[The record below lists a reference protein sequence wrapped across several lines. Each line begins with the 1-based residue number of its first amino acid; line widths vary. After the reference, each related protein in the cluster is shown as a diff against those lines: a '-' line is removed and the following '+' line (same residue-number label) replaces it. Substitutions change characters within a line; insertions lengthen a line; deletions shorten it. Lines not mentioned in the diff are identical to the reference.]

1 MPSWKTS
8 GIDRDLGSLD
18 TRVLLNATRGLSVVI
33 LDIAKG
39 HTGGDLSDL
48 EYVSYRLE
56 LLLNEFETRLR
67 VIDELRDEL
76 RILQAQ
82 I

>member
-8 GIDRDLGSLD
+8 GMERDLGSLD
-18 TRVLLNATRGLSVVI
+18 TRVLLNGARGLSVVI
-33 LDIAKG
+33 LDIARDHKG
-39 HTGGDLSDL
+39 DDLSDL
-48 EYVSYRLE
+48 EYVAYRLE
-56 LLLNEFETRLR
+56 LLLNEFEARLR
-67 VIDELRDEL
+67 VIDELRNEL

>member
-8 GIDRDLGSLD
+8 NIDRNLGTLD
-18 TRVLLNATRGLSVVI
+18 TRVLVNATRCLSVVI
-33 LDIAKG
+33 LDIARDHEG
-39 HTGGDLSDL
+39 DDLSDL
-48 EYVSYRLE
+48 EYVAYRLE
-56 LLLNEFETRLR
+56 LFLNEFETRLR